1 MIDHAISM
9 DFHPRHGTVIP
20 ITQKELQRLSRRM
33 VNRKVSDLKEED
45 QNPSKLEIIL
55 ATASCREDDFV
66 ERKFGHLSSTNSMN
80 FKRVVF
86 ISR

>member
-1 MIDHAISM
+1 MIDHAVSM

-20 ITQKELQRLSRRM
+20 ILKKNCNAFSRRM
-33 VNRKVSDLKEED
+33 VNRKVSDLKEEG
-45 QNPSKLEIIL
+45 QNPSNLEIIL